1 MVPLKTDM
9 MALICNLNTREMETR
24 ASLGLAGQTFQLNKF
39 QVQREICVT
48 KWEAGEM
55 GQEVRD
61 LATKA

>member
-1 MVPLKTDM
+1 
-9 MALICNLNTREMETR
+9 METR

-55 GQEVRD
+55 GQEVRALPALPED
-61 LATKA
+61 